1 MDKPDFSELAG
12 RRVLVTGSSSGIGAA
27 AATAFG
33 ACGMHVVVH
42 FHANADGAE
51 AVAREITARGGR
63 AIVLQRDLSARG
75 AATSLVNEA
84 AAALGGLDVLVNNAG
99 DMLARKPLD
108 AVGDDDIDRIIDVN
122 IRHVVTATAAAIPHL
137 RIATGGTIINVTSIA
152 ARSGGQTG
160 GNLYAA
166 SKGFISTYTRGLAR
180 ELAPDNI
187 RVNAVSPGIIAT
199 SLHARRTT
207 PEMFAKFPSLIP
219 LGRVGEADECA
230 GTFLFLA
237 SERLS
242 GYLTGQTIEINGGQ
256 YMG

>member
-1 MDKPDFSELAG
+1 MDRPDFSELAG

-27 AATAFG
+27 AAVAFG
-33 ACGMHVVVH
+33 ACGMNVCVH
-42 FHANADGAE
+42 YHSNEAGAH
-51 AVAREITARGGR
+51 AVAQEINGSGGR
-63 AIVLQRDLSARG
+63 AIVLQSDLTERG
-75 AATSLVNEA
+75 ASAALVRDA
-84 AAALGGLDVLVNNAG
+84 ASALGGLDLLVNNAG

-108 AVGDDDIDRIIDVN
+108 TVDDTDIDRIIDVN
-122 IRHVVTATAAAIPHL
+122 IRHVVTATAAAVPLL
-137 RIATGGTIINVTSIA
+137 RKAASGAVINVTSIA

-166 SKGFISTYTRGLAR
+166 SKGFVSTYTRGLAR
-180 ELAPDNI
+180 ELAADNI

-219 LGRVGEADECA
+219 LGRVGVPDECA